1 MKDLFG
7 EIGFDTI
14 QAKYEVAALQLQNI
28 ENMKMIR
35 EKETIEKALSEE
47 ISQLKDKFKMCL
59 LVQDDLFTKHFTQKQ
74 EHDTKV
80 KQLESEKRVLTNQK
94 DELNR
99 KLTTM
104 EDSYSTILRKNATE
118 LEAKVI
124 ELTKRLALA

>member
-1 MKDLFG
+1 M
-7 EIGFDTI
+7 
-14 QAKYEVAALQLQNI
+14 AALQLQNI

-47 ISQLKDKFKMCL
+47 ISQLKEKFKMCL

-94 DELNR
+94 DEFNR